1 MTPIPAK
8 LRRRPAIAL
17 LAALGLGG
25 CVDSAAPLL
34 TGTQPLL
41 GPRLRVHVY
50 TLKDGPASGPDIGTF
65 RWDGAQYRVVGR
77 PTMDIAAFTLAP
89 YRSDDLIVQAK
100 NSLPQ
105 VKGIEYALARRVA
118 SGVYLL
124 SDINEDN
131 ADAATRAKFCTKN
144 EWSICWITDRA
155 ALMAFVDAT
164 AAKPDPKGALAIIV
178 GDRDH

>member
-1 MTPIPAK
+1 MTPILAK
-8 LRRRPAIAL
+8 LRSRGAVAL
-17 LAALGLGG
+17 LAALGLAG

-34 TGTQPLL
+34 TGTQPVL

-50 TLKDGPASGPDIGTF
+50 TLKDGPASGPEIGTF
-65 RWDGAQYRVVGR
+65 RWDGTQYRVVGR

-89 YRSDDLIVQAK
+89 YRGDDLIVQAK
-100 NSLPQ
+100 NSRPQ
-105 VKGIEYALARRVA
+105 VKGIEYALARKVA
-118 SGVYLL
+118 NEVYLL

-131 ADAATRAKFCTKN
+131 ADDATRAEFCTKN
-144 EWSICWITDRA
+144 QWSICWITERA

-178 GDRDH
+178 GETGH